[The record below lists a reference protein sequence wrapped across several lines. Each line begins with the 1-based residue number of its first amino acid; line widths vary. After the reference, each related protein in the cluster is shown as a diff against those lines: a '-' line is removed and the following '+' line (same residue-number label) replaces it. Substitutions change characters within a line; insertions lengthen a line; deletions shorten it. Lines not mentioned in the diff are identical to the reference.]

1 MPSKYNLIR
10 YRQLESELEDLEVQS
25 LQGKEIQRH
34 QMGLDTEEID
44 DVLLQC
50 LTSMKRTE
58 VASFRI
64 ELIGTERKRARRY
77 LDEKFYLLLEVFDWE
92 TIIDINGDLRCM
104 KHVIRKGRGIERLK
118 KCDEATASLILM
130 LRDSQKVLLTKNF
143 EEGDVPSEILPRSI
157 FELLLYA
164 KEGEESK
171 IDLKMDYFELHET
184 DRVFIERL

>member
-1 MPSKYNLIR
+1 
-10 YRQLESELEDLEVQS
+10 
-25 LQGKEIQRH
+25 
-34 QMGLDTEEID
+34 
-44 DVLLQC
+44 
-50 LTSMKRTE
+50 MKRTE

-143 EEGDVPSEILPRSI
+143 EEGDLPRSI